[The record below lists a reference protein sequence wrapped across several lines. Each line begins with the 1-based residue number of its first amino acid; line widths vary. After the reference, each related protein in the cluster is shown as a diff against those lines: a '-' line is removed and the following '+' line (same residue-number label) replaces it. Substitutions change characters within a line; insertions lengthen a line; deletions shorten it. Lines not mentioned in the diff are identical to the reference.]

1 LRAQRSNHAPE
12 RYVDRFAA
20 LAMTAAIVPDATPGF
35 ILPDLLQPGLRLV
48 FCGTAAGTVSAMRG
62 HYYAHPQNKFW
73 RTLHDVG
80 FTPRLLAPGEY
91 AALLE
96 WRIGLTD
103 LAKHAFGMDRELP
116 RGSLGADAVAD
127 LSLRIGAA
135 RPRVLAF
142 TSLTAGRRFL
152 KRDAG
157 FGEQRETI
165 GATRIWLLPSPSPTA
180 GWNWDANK
188 DVWRALAKRVGSL

>member
-1 LRAQRSNHAPE
+1 MKAGEAESP
-12 RYVDRFAA
+12 
-20 LAMTAAIVPDATPGF
+20 

-48 FCGTAAGTVSAMRG
+48 FCGTAAGTFSAMRG

-73 RTLHDVG
+73 RTLHETG
-80 FTPRLLAPGEY
+80 LTPRLLAPSEY
-91 AALLE
+91 GLLLE

-103 LAKHAFGMDRELP
+103 LAKHAFGMDRDLP
-116 RGSLGADAVAD
+116 SGSMGPDAAAA
-127 LSLRIGAA
+127 LRQRIAKA
-135 RPRVLAF
+135 QPAILAF
-142 TSLTAGRRFL
+142 TSLTAGRRYL

-157 FGEQRETI
+157 FGEQPETI

-188 DVWRALAKRVGSL
+188 VAWLALAEQVGSL